1 MVTQIITRPVEI
13 DGQHWV
19 SVNMD
24 GHEMERRGPFP
35 DADAAEAMAARLGAI
50 CRGLFTAIG
59 RCAPT
64 PAAPRKR
71 RHALDNGGSTVS
83 NVVDLRGRSIPLEDD
98 ELIENLARFAD
109 GTLSEAAVKSRHH
122 LSNEDWAALGE
133 SDKLVELVEACK
145 LRRIRSGATKRER
158 AQIEIVDAPP
168 ILGGIMRDPNANERH
183 RIDSIKTLDALAS
196 TGAEAA
202 AAGAR
207 FEITI
212 NLGADHIEH
221 YSKSI
226 AIDPDDT
233 DPNDIDTTDVIAAIT
248 MNKPKDDGDGQDI
261 FEEVECGTAAA
272 DRRGDQTAAAQ
283 GQKTQKPS

>member
-1 MVTQIITRPVEI
+1 MRT
-13 DGQHWV
+13 
-19 SVNMD
+19 
-24 GHEMERRGPFP
+24 
-35 DADAAEAMAARLGAI
+35 
-50 CRGLFTAIG
+50 G
-59 RCAPT
+59 RAAPT
-64 PAAPRKR
+64 PDREIFIVGEIIGL
-71 RHALDNGGSTVS
+71 HS
-83 NVVDLRGRSIPLEDD
+83 RSIPLEDD

-168 ILGGIMRDPNANERH
+168 ILGGIMRDPNTNARH
-183 RIDSIKTLDALAS
+183 IIDSVKALDALAS

-212 NLGADHIEH
+212 NLGADHIER

-226 AIDPDDT
+226 AIDPADT
-233 DPNDIDTTDVIAAIT
+233 DPNDIDVTPQDMLAAIAA
-248 MNKPKDDGDGQDI
+248 NKSKDGSGGEHI
-261 FEEVECGTAAA
+261 
-272 DRRGDQTAAAQ
+272 
-283 GQKTQKPS
+283 